1 MSADERSWNRSW
13 AISWTVQITHQRY
26 QCSSAL
32 MKNVHEHYHE
42 RSWAVSLLSAHDLYR
57 SWAFIINFYK
67 WALMSNTA
75 YEWLLAISL
84 IRCVN
89 VNSPRGTKGVVM
101 CPNGF
106 IINNE
111 QIPLGHSH
119 TKTFIEKLYLS
130 LYHVLPPIH
139 LLVVVYSSYQSYIPS
154 LV

>member
-1 MSADERSWNRSW
+1 MSAHEIAHERFHEPCKLLTSAISAHQRSWK
-13 AISWTVQITHQRY
+13 T
-26 QCSSAL
+26 L
-32 MKNVHEHYHE
+32 M
-42 RSWAVSLLSAHDLYR
+42 SIIMSAHELYR
-57 SWAFIINFYK
+57 SWALMICIAHERSSSISTNERS
-67 WALMSNTA
+67 WGMSNTA